1 MMQRP
6 PTSKYVPALGFSWL
20 TPCYDAVVGTT
31 TRERRFK
38 RALIAQARFQPG
50 QRLLDLACGT
60 GTLAIWIK
68 KQQPQVDVTGVDGD
82 PAILSL
88 ASRKAQRANV
98 PVQFDRALSYRLPYP
113 AAHFDRVLS
122 SLFFHHLS
130 WKDKVRTAQ
139 ELFRVLKPGAEL
151 HVADWGRA
159 ANTLMRG
166 LFLFIQLLDGF
177 ENTQDNVS
185 GKLIA
190 LFEQAGFVDVSQRQ
204 TFLFGLNAAP
214 VLELFVSP
222 TACVAHSPPIPPL
235 CAAP

>member
-1 MMQRP
+1 MRRP
-6 PTSKYVPALGFSWL
+6 STSKYVPALGFNWL
-20 TPCYDAVVGTT
+20 TPYYDAVVGTT

-38 RALIAQARFQPG
+38 RALITQARFEPG
-50 QRLLDLACGT
+50 QRVLDLACGT

-68 KQQPQVDVTGVDGD
+68 QQQPQVDVTGVDGD

-88 ASRKAQRANV
+88 ASRKAQQANLS
-98 PVQFDRALSYRLPYP
+98 VQFDRALSYRLPYP
-113 AAHFDRVLS
+113 AAHFDHVLS

-130 WKDKVRTAQ
+130 WEDKVRTAQ

-151 HVADWGRA
+151 HVADWARA
-159 ANTLMRG
+159 ANSLMRG

-204 TFLFGLNAAP
+204 TFSTVYGTMALYSAIKP
-214 VLELFVSP
+214 R
-222 TACVAHSPPIPPL
+222 
-235 CAAP
+235 